1 MKDTQEKLGNTL
13 LKGLVSLREQKGGF
27 TLEDVGEM
35 FLSMAENIN
44 PSLSAAEKFTHQE
57 ISRLAKYISDAKT
70 EIFSISSNE
79 KTDAAL
85 TDASHHLDEVI
96 RATEEASTII
106 MDAADVIQGAVG
118 GVGGEKEQQIMDATN
133 RIYEACNFQDITG
146 QRITKVIKLIENID
160 ERIEKLNELFGAP
173 TEDHVVKISVD
184 DERSLLNGPQL
195 SGQAASQADIDSL
208 FDQIGNGTK

>member
-195 SGQAASQADIDSL
+195 SGQGASQADIDSL